1 MDSPA
6 GRILTRFEDRVEQI
20 ADEIADATVA
30 EVEAFGAMRDA
41 TLRAEVR
48 ALARQ
53 HLSAFLQVTRAERP
67 PPAQM
72 LADVRERAATRARQ
86 LVPLAALVHSYM
98 IAQRVISAAIT
109 REAGPD
115 ARSRGAALELMA
127 STFEYNIAV
136 TTAMADAYVETV
148 QGDLAELDSA
158 RRAVVDAMLRADADD
173 PPELARRAVGL
184 GLDLDRAHVVVL
196 VAIGPAAD
204 GAAPAVSERSAVQ
217 SIARA
222 SGRPERQAF
231 VVGRGDEVV
240 AVLDTVGP
248 SAAKQVLDRAAA
260 QLAYGGQMP
269 LRAGVGTPFVGVG
282 GFRDSYHQARRA
294 LRHATPRRPVIV
306 APADVLLFD
315 ELTTA
320 RSDDAGE
327 LIPRA
332 TREALADPVLRTTLQ
347 AWVDADLN
355 VATAARVLSLHPN
368 SMRYRLR
375 RITELTGRD
384 PRSMTDLLEL
394 IAASRLMSGRAGA

>member
-6 GRILTRFEDRVEQI
+6 RRILTRFEGRVEQI

-53 HLSAFLQVTRAERP
+53 HLSAFLRVTRAEQP
-67 PPAQM
+67 PPAEM
-72 LADVRERAATRARQ
+72 LAEVRERAATRARQ

-115 ARSRGAALELMA
+115 ARSRGAALDLMA
-127 STFEYNIAV
+127 GTFEYNIAV

-148 QGDLAELDSA
+148 QGDLADLDSA
-158 RRAVVDAMLRADADD
+158 RRAVVDAMLSDDADG

-196 VAIGPAAD
+196 VAIGPAVD
-204 GAAPAVSERSAVQ
+204 GAAPAVPARSAVQ

-240 AVLDTVGP
+240 AVLDTGGP
-248 SAAKQVLDRAAA
+248 GAARQVLDRAAT
-260 QLAYGGQMP
+260 QLSGGRTA
-269 LRAGVGTPFVGVG
+269 LRAGVGTPFIGVG

-320 RSDDAGE
+320 RGDEAGE
-327 LIPRA
+327 LIPSA

-384 PRSMTDLLEL
+384 PRSMADLLEL
-394 IAASRLMSGRAGA
+394 IAASRLMSGRTGD